1 MSYSQAE
8 LDALKAAY
16 ASGVTEVRYDGKMTR
31 YDSGEALYRRIQV
44 IEAEIARTA
53 AGTTRP
59 KAGFA
64 AFSRD

>member
-8 LDALKAAY
+8 LDALQAAY
-16 ASGVTEVRYDGKMTR
+16 ASGVTEVRYDGKVTR

-44 IEAEIARTA
+44 IKAEIAA
-53 AGTTRP
+53 AASASPRP
-59 KAGFA
+59 RAGFA

>member
-16 ASGVTEVRYDGKMTR
+16 ASGVTEVRYDGKFAS
-31 YDSGEALYRRIQV
+31 YDNGDALYRRIRV

-53 AGTTRP
+53 AGTARP

-64 AFSRD
+64 AFARD